1 MTNLE
6 MENLGMS
13 HDLEM
18 TNLEISKFMTL
29 EMTILKVIMN
39 DSGEDDVQFWRLWW
53 SK

>member
-6 MENLGMS
+6 MENLGF
-13 HDLEM
+13 LEM
-18 TNLEISKFMTL
+18 TNLQISKFMTL